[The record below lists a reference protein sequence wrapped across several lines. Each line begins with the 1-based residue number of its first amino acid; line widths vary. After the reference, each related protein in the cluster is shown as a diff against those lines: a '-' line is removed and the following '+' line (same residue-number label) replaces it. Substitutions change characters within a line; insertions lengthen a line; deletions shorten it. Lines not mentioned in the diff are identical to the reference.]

1 MGKRQPVKVTAYKR
15 DLDRYPRAHLWPV
28 DYQGYIVGTRE
39 PRNIWTRIAD
49 KLAGID
55 PKWQIA
61 CQRCGYDVR
70 VKWIS
75 AYYRDTC
82 DKAPEPI
89 VPPEP
94 DSRPPR
100 KY

>member
-1 MGKRQPVKVTAYKR
+1 MRKRQVKVTSYKR
-15 DLDRYPRAHLWPV
+15 DLDLYPRAHLWPV
-28 DYQGYIVGTRE
+28 DYRGFIVATQE
-39 PRNIWTRIAD
+39 KRNIYTRVMDA
-49 KLAGID
+49 LAGID
-55 PKWQIA
+55 PKWDVV

-82 DKAPEPI
+82 DKAPEPV

-94 DSRPPR
+94 DRRPR
-100 KY
+100 QY